1 MKTFIIRYQ
10 LTGKVLDLQ
19 NLVRAK
25 TIAHAAQRLGISV
38 HQILEWKE
46 CQP

>member
-1 MKTFIIRYQ
+1 MKTFIILYQ
-10 LTGKVLDLQ
+10 LSGKVMDLQ

-25 TIAHAAQRLGISV
+25 TIAHAAQRLGIALN
-38 HQILEWKE
+38 QILDYKE